1 MAFGLFRKRLPDM
14 TATAAAPQAAQ
25 PAAHS
30 EPAAA
35 VESDSAK
42 EILELLELELGAMI
56 RQLERAANSVAGGAE
71 ATATTLAAIRD
82 RTDALTGRTNAAQS
96 NASTF
101 AHAADK
107 FTQSALGIGAQVR
120 EAGKLADEAS
130 AAAQEAR
137 ANVDRLRESS
147 AAIGNVVNLIA
158 QIARQTTLLALN
170 STIEAA
176 RAGAAGRG
184 FAVVATEVKALAV
197 QTQGATEEIT
207 KKIDALQRDAA
218 GSADAVH
225 RISQAIE
232 AIRPVFETVNGAVAE
247 QNATTSEVSGNATS
261 ASQFIISVGESA
273 AEIDAATKAAE
284 SHGENVASAGKA
296 VTAFAQKLKSR
307 CAVLLR
313 QNEHDDRRKTER
325 LPCHLKLE
333 TARGVLPVYEI
344 AMDGVLIGGADA
356 GRLASQAMIE
366 GTLEGVGACRLRV
379 VEQSKAGAR
388 AQFVNPDAALR
399 EKIEDR
405 LWSIH
410 EENTEF
416 VTRAM
421 EAGNALTG
429 IFEQAVARG
438 EVKIEDLFDTDY
450 AEIAGTNPQ
459 QYRTR
464 YGLGRPRAAVVP
476 GSVSGKG
483 PALGVLRHGRS
494 QRLPAGAQ
502 QDLFASAAAGR
513 CRVEHSQQPQPADVQ
528 RSGGVGCRAQPA
540 LVSGAELCAR
550 HGQRKYCDDAR
561 DRRSDPRAG
570 PALGRISDGLQ
581 ALVRA
586 QARRQRANHLLRPEL
601 EWECRGEPA
610 NGSDWRTL
618 KTCPSYNLQYWTPAP
633 TERLPSG

>member
-1 MAFGLFRKRLPDM
+1 MAFALFRKRLPM
-14 TATAAAPQAAQ
+14 AAPAAAPQAAQ
-25 PAAHS
+25 LAAAPAPAA
-30 EPAAA
+30 EI
-35 VESDSAK
+35 DSAR

-71 ATATTLAAIRD
+71 ATAATLADIRQ

-96 NASTF
+96 NASSF

-107 FTQSALGIGAQVR
+107 FTQSAQGIGAQVR
-120 EAGKLADEAS
+120 EAGKLADQAS

-176 RAGAAGRG
+176 RAGAAGKG

-197 QTQGATEEIT
+197 QTQGATEEIS

-232 AIRPVFETVNGAVAE
+232 AIRPVFDTVNGAVAE

-284 SHGENVASAGKA
+284 THGENVASAGKA
-296 VTAFAQKLKSR
+296 VTTFAQKLKSR

-313 QNEHDDRRKTER
+313 QSEHDDRRKTER
-325 LPCHLKLE
+325 LPCHLKFE

-344 AMDGVLIGGADA
+344 SMDGVLIGGADA
-356 GRLASQAMIE
+356 AKLVTQAIID
-366 GTLEGVGACRLRV
+366 GTLEDVGACRLRV
-379 VEQSKAGAR
+379 VEQAKAGAR
-388 AQFVNPDAALR
+388 TQFVNPNAAQR
-399 EKIEDR
+399 EKIEDK

-421 EAGNALTG
+421 EAGTALTR
-429 IFEQAVARG
+429 IVEQAVARG
-438 EVKIEDLFDTDY
+438 EVRMDDLFDTDY

-459 QYRTR
+459 QYRTKYLDWADR
-464 YGLGRPRAAVVP
+464 ALPPFQEAFLAKEPRMAFCAMVDRNGFLPVHNKIYSHPQRPGDTAWNTANSRN
-476 GSVSGKG
+476 
-483 PALGVLRHGRS
+483 RRIFND
-494 QRLPAGAQ
+494 PAG
-502 QDLFASAAAGR
+502 LAAAR
-513 CRVEHSQQPQPADVQ
+513 NL
-528 RSGGVGCRAQPA
+528 RSYLIQ
-540 LVSGAELCAR
+540 S
-550 HGQRKYCDDAR
+550 YAR
-561 DRRSDPRAG
+561 DMGNGNTVMMREIDVPIRVQ
-570 PALGRISDGLQ
+570 GRHWG
-581 ALVRA
+581 
-586 QARRQRANHLLRPEL
+586 
-601 EWECRGEPA
+601 GF
-610 NGSDWRTL
+610 RTAYKL
-618 KTCPSYNLQYWTPAP
+618 
-633 TERLPSG
+633 